1 MLVSCPSGGP
11 SLLITLTVPDTA
23 LVQTVTPSVRT
34 IENISLATKGE
45 KVVVWTQPALV
56 QLD

>member
-1 MLVSCPSGGP
+1 MPFGGRP